1 MSVMFSVFWGKWWD
15 LYDSTSMCFDTWV
28 TTKWLNLIGHQC
40 FRECF
45 RMDDTRPLW
54 REFTIADNSMGLVYL
69 PTCSRVPLSTLQ
81 IPVSNRFTKPWN
93 SKPRNSFCRKTS
105 STQLPTNVM
114 GYNCFSVCLGGGWH
128 PPKTG
133 NTLVMWAKGAILRFR
148 DLFEMVSF
156 CVVRFLRGG
165 VQGERGTLRNL

>member
-1 MSVMFSVFWGKWWD
+1 MFSVFWGKWWG
-15 LYDSTSMCFDTWV
+15 LYDSTSMSFDTWV

-45 RMDDTRPLW
+45 QDGWYKTTFKGVHYRRH
-54 REFTIADNSMGLVYL
+54 SMGLVYL

-114 GYNCFSVCLGGGWH
+114 GYNCFSVCLGGRGWH
-128 PPKTG
+128 PPKAG
-133 NTLVMWAKGAILRFR
+133 NTLVMWARGAILRFR

-156 CVVRFLRGG
+156 CVVGFLRGG